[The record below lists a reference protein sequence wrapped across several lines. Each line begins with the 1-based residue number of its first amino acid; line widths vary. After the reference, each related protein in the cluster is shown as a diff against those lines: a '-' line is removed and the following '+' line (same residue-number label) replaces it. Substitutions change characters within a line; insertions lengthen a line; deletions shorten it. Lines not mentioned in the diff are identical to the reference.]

1 MFNPLQITKPY
12 NLAVER
18 KNRICMYSSKIT
30 KYPPGPNYKMPGKLI
45 RQFVRDPIKTLSTI
59 AQKYG
64 DISYFKLGP
73 KQHVYLINNPDYIEK
88 VLIYDHRNFRKGKR
102 LQVAKNIL
110 GEGLVT
116 SEGDFHNRQR
126 RLIQPIF
133 HPRQIIS
140 YGKIMTDYG
149 IRFRDRWKNEDTVD
163 ISQEMMELTLG
174 IICKS
179 VLNYDVESEAKQVG
193 KALTTTR
200 NYTKRLQ
207 SPIGHVLDKIPILP
221 APKGARKAKDELD
234 TLVYGLISDRRRHQ
248 QQEKS
253 DNKHHDNLL
262 SRLLQAQDS
271 KLAGSASPDS
281 AQSSIGKMSDKQ
293 VRDEVMTIFIA
304 GHETTA
310 NALTWTFYLLSQ
322 YPDVEKKLHDE
333 IDSILGDNNNKNG
346 HIANKIPTPDDIPKL
361 QYTEKVL
368 RESMRL
374 YPPVWTMGRY
384 VENDYNVGEY
394 TIPAGSSIL
403 MSQYVMHHDPRYYE
417 EPERF
422 NPDRWTAEFKTQ
434 LSRFSYFPFGGG
446 IRGCVGEPFAWMEGV
461 LIIAIIAQKWTMR
474 LVPGQR
480 IKLDPAITLRPK
492 NGMKMKLTQRK
503 KLR

>member
-1 MFNPLQITKPY
+1 MN
-12 NLAVER
+12 
-18 KNRICMYSSKIT
+18 SKIT
-30 KYPPGPNYKMPGKLI
+30 KYPPGPTYKMPGKLI
-45 RQFVRDPIKTLSTI
+45 RLFIRDPIKTLSTI
-59 AQKYG
+59 SREYG

-88 VLIYDHRNFRKGKR
+88 VLIYDHRNFKKGKR
-102 LQVAKNIL
+102 LQIAKNIL

-133 HPRQIIS
+133 HPRQITT
-140 YGKIMTDYG
+140 YANIMIDYA
-149 IRFRDRWKNEDTVD
+149 IRFRDRWKNEGTVD

-200 NYTKRLQ
+200 NYSRRLQ

-221 APKGARKAKDELD
+221 APRGARKAKKELD
-234 TLVYGLISDRRRHQ
+234 SLVYGLISDRRHQ
-248 QQEKS
+248 QKS
-253 DNKHHDNLL
+253 DNKGYNDLL
-262 SRLLQAQDS
+262 SRLLEAQDS
-271 KLAGSASPDS
+271 NLASPASLDS
-281 AQSSIGKMSDKQ
+281 ARSSANGKMSDKQ

-322 YPDVEKKLHDE
+322 YPKVEKKLHDE
-333 IDSILGDNNNKNG
+333 IDSILGSTDRSDG
-346 HIANKIPTPDDIPKL
+346 YAVTKIPTSEDVPKL

-384 VENDYNVGEY
+384 VENDYHLGEY

-417 EPERF
+417 KPEQF
-422 NPDRWTAEFKTQ
+422 NPDRWTAKFKTD
-434 LSRFSYFPFGGG
+434 LPRFSYFPFGGG
-446 IRGCVGEPFAWMEGV
+446 IRGCIGEPFAWMEGI

-474 LVPGQR
+474 LVSGQS
-480 IKLDPAITLRPK
+480 IKLDPVITLRPK
-492 NGMKMKLTQRK
+492 YGMKMKLVQRK
-503 KLR
+503 

>member
-1 MFNPLQITKPY
+1 MSN
-12 NLAVER
+12 E
-18 KNRICMYSSKIT
+18 ST
-30 KYPPGPNYKMPGKLI
+30 KYPPGPTYKMPGKLI
-45 RQFVRDPIKTLSTI
+45 RQFIHDPIKTLSTI
-59 AQKYG
+59 SQKYG

-88 VLIYDHRNFRKGKR
+88 VLIYDHRNFKKGKR
-102 LQVAKNIL
+102 LQAAKALL

-133 HPRQIIS
+133 HPKQIMA
-140 YGKIMTDYG
+140 YGKIMTDYA
-149 IRFRDRWKNEDTVD
+149 IRHRDRWKNEDILD
-163 ISQEMMELTLG
+163 ISQEMMQLTLG

-179 VLNYDVESEAKQVG
+179 VLNYDVESEAIQIG

-200 NYTKRLQ
+200 NYSKRLQ
-207 SPIGHVLDKIPILP
+207 SPIGQVLDKIPILP
-221 APKGARKAKDELD
+221 APRGAREAKKELD
-234 TLVYGLISDRRRHQ
+234 SLVYRLISERRRHH
-248 QQEKS
+248 QQES
-253 DNKHHDNLL
+253 NNNNNNNNGYDDLL

-271 KLAGSASPDS
+271 NLAGPASS
-281 AQSSIGKMSDKQ
+281 NGGAQSSSSSPSPDGKMSDKQ

-333 IDSILGDNNNKNG
+333 IDSVLGANDDRNG
-346 HIANKIPTPDDIPKL
+346 HDDSKKIPTVDDIPKL
-361 QYTEKVL
+361 QYTEKLL

-384 VENDYNVGEY
+384 VENDYHVGEY

-417 EPERF
+417 EPEHF
-422 NPDRWTAEFKTQ
+422 NPDRWTTKFKTD
-434 LSRFSYFPFGGG
+434 LPRFSYFPFGGG
-446 IRGCVGEPFAWMEGV
+446 IRGCIGEPFAWMEGI
-461 LIIAIIAQKWTMR
+461 LIIATIAQKWTMH

-492 NGMKMKLTQRK
+492 YGMKMKLIRRK
-503 KLR
+503 S

>member
-1 MFNPLQITKPY
+1 MSN
-12 NLAVER
+12 
-18 KNRICMYSSKIT
+18 KIT

-45 RQFVRDPIKTLSTI
+45 RQFIRDPIKTLSTTS
-59 AQKYG
+59 QKYG

-73 KQHVYLINNPDYIEK
+73 KQHVYLLNNPDYIEK
-88 VLIYDHRNFRKGKR
+88 VLIYDHRNFKKGKR

-133 HPRQIIS
+133 HPRRITT
-140 YGKIMTDYG
+140 YANIMTDYA
-149 IRFRDRWKNEDTVD
+149 IRFRDRWRDGDTID

-174 IICKS
+174 IISKA
-179 VLNYDVESEAKQVG
+179 VMNYDVESEAGQVG

-200 NYTKRLQ
+200 NYSKRLQ
-207 SPIGHVLDKIPILP
+207 NPIGHVLDKIPILP
-221 APKGARKAKDELD
+221 APRGARKAIEELD
-234 TLVYGLISDRRRHQ
+234 SLVYGLISDRRKRHQ
-248 QQEKS
+248 QEES
-253 DNKHHDNLL
+253 DNKGYDDLL

-271 KLAGSASPDS
+271 NSAGPASPDS
-281 AQSSIGKMSDKQ
+281 TQSSSNDKMSDKQ

-322 YPDVEKKLHDE
+322 YSEVEKKLHDE
-333 IDSILGDNNNKNG
+333 IDSVLGAINNRND
-346 HIANKIPTPDDIPKL
+346 HVVSKIPTPDDIPKL
-361 QYTEKVL
+361 QYTEKVF

-384 VENDYNVGEY
+384 VENDYDVGEY
-394 TIPAGSSIL
+394 TIPAGASIL

-417 EPERF
+417 EPEQF

-434 LSRFSYFPFGGG
+434 LPRFSYFPFGGG
-446 IRGCVGEPFAWMEGV
+446 IRGCIGEPFAWIEGI
-461 LIIAIIAQKWTMR
+461 LIIATIAQKWTMR
-474 LVPGQR
+474 LIPGQR

-492 NGMKMKLTQRK
+492 YGIKMKLVQRTS
-503 KLR
+503 

>member
-1 MFNPLQITKPY
+1 M
-12 NLAVER
+12 
-18 KNRICMYSSKIT
+18 SSGKIT

-73 KQHVYLINNPDYIEK
+73 KQRVYLINNPDYIEK
-88 VLIYDHRNFRKGKR
+88 VLIYDHRNFKKGPR
-102 LQVAKNIL
+102 LQAAKALL

-133 HPRQIIS
+133 HPRQIAT
-140 YGKIMTDYG
+140 YGKIMTDYA
-149 IRFRDRWKNEDTVD
+149 IRFRDRWENEEIID

-179 VLNYDVESEAKQVG
+179 VLNFDVESEAKQVG

-200 NYTKRLQ
+200 NYSKRLQ
-207 SPIGHVLDKIPILP
+207 NPIGHVLDKIPILP
-221 APKGARKAKDELD
+221 APKGARKAKEELD
-234 TLVYGLISDRRRHQ
+234 SLVYGLISDRRRHYE
-248 QQEKS
+248 QEES
-253 DNKHHDNLL
+253 DNKRHDDLL
-262 SRLLQAQDS
+262 SRLMGAQDS
-271 KLAGSASPDS
+271 NVAGSASS
-281 AQSSIGKMSDKQ
+281 GSTQSSTSKGKMSDKQ
-293 VRDEVMTIFIA
+293 VRDEAMTIFIA

-310 NALTWTFYLLSQ
+310 NVLTWTFFLLSQ

-333 IDSILGDNNNKNG
+333 IDSVLGTTDEDG
-346 HIANKIPTPDDIPKL
+346 HVVTKIPTPDDIPRL

-403 MSQYVMHHDPRYYE
+403 MSQYVMHHDTRYYE
-417 EPERF
+417 EPEQF
-422 NPDRWTAEFKTQ
+422 NPDRWTAEFKSQ
-434 LSRFSYFPFGGG
+434 LPRFSYFPFGGG
-446 IRGCVGEPFAWMEGV
+446 IRGCIGEPFAWMEG
-461 LIIAIIAQKWTMR
+461 IFITAIIAQKWTMR
-474 LVPGQR
+474 LIPGQR

-492 NGMKMKLTQRK
+492 YGMRMKLIQRENK
-503 KLR
+503 SRYD